1 MRVSNDQFN
10 RAQSNWDNMSPPED
24 PVIPDELVREMVQEK
39 LRAWQTDIP
48 DWLWDEAWQEL
59 ANGE

>member
-24 PVIPDELVREMVQEK
+24 PVIPDELVRERVQEK

-48 DWLWDEAWQEL
+48 DWLWDEARQEL
-59 ANGE
+59 ADGE